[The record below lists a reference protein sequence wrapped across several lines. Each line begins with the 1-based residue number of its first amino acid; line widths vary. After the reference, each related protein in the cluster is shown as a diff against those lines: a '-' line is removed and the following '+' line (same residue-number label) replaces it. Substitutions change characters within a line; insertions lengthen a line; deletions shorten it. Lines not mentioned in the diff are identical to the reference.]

1 MRKTATIKREL
12 GSLAQVIDDDV
23 ERRLRGGIR
32 HDEAEPLRAA
42 IEQADLAAGAKRSA
56 AEELEDAR
64 ERRDALEAQIERCR
78 TVLDRSRNWAKFNE
92 KAFRDALSCALELLD
107 APPLRRRQDVSRRTI
122 WEFPDLERRAHTDPS
137 WTATL
142 DSLRRPRK
150 LDEKLAEWRK
160 EALIRPVVFKDP
172 QEFAADTVHLHLEQ
186 RVAQRLLAR
195 FRAQGFVYNDLS
207 RACLAQS
214 RDSIP
219 RVILL
224 GRLALYGQGAERLH
238 EELVP
243 VTARW
248 IEPSRREGALRAYAR
263 DTETRTLALLDESLS
278 RHAEQ
283 PDAVVRDRLLNAAP
297 ADVEALR
304 PQLEQRARALAEDAL
319 ARLAERGKAE
329 AEQLAEV
336 LRRQRERVIE
346 ELARHEGNRQLALDF
361 NSDEAEQLEADK
373 RHWRRRLDSFD
384 RDLAEEPKRIKAFYK
399 VRAQRVEP
407 VGLVYLW
414 PETN

>member
-1 MRKTATIKREL
+1 M
-12 GSLAQVIDDDV
+12 
-23 ERRLRGGIR
+23 
-32 HDEAEPLRAA
+32 
-42 IEQADLAAGAKRSA
+42 
-56 AEELEDAR
+56 
-64 ERRDALEAQIERCR
+64 
-78 TVLDRSRNWAKFNE
+78 
-92 KAFRDALSCALELLD
+92 
-107 APPLRRRQDVSRRTI
+107 SRRTI
-122 WEFPDLERRAHTDPS
+122 WEFPDLERRARTDPS

-172 QEFAADTVHLHLEQ
+172 QEFAADTVHLHLQQ
-186 RVAQRLLAR
+186 RRPAPLGAVPRPALRLQRPLPRLP
-195 FRAQGFVYNDLS
+195 
-207 RACLAQS
+207 AQS

-238 EELVP
+238 EEMVP

-263 DTETRTLALLDESLS
+263 DTETRTLALLDGSLS

-283 PDAVVRDRLLNAAP
+283 PDAVVRDRLLKAAP

-346 ELARHEGNRQLALDF
+346 ELARHEGSRQLALDF
-361 NSDEAEQLEADK
+361 SSDEAEQLEADK

-384 RDLAEEPKRIKAFYK
+384 RDLAEEPKRIEAFYK